1 MLWYAHQFTPNRA
14 AYHITGAATIRAE
27 LEIDAF
33 RRAFRRVV
41 AQQEALR
48 TAFAL
53 IDEKPVIHLLPVSE
67 LVLRE
72 NEWLLIEDVA
82 SLSDREIKQKLAEL
96 ADRPFDLERGPLFRL
111 HLLSRSASEHV
122 VLLVVHHIIADF
134 WSTAVLVDD
143 LGRAYSVEL
152 AGRACD
158 LSLPRSRYADFTRW
172 QHTMV
177 AGEEGERHWDYW
189 RQQPQRAATHP

>member
-48 TAFAL
+48 TTFAV
-53 IDEKPVIHLLPVSE
+53 IDEKPVIRLLPVSE

-72 NEWLLIEDVA
+72 NEWLLIEDIA

-143 LGRAYSVEL
+143 LGKA
-152 AGRACD
+152 
-158 LSLPRSRYADFTRW
+158 YADELCRSSERPLRFRDPDTPTSRAGNTRW
-172 QHTMV
+172 
-177 AGEEGERHWDYW
+177 
-189 RQQPQRAATHP
+189 